1 MAIGTS
7 QSILIPSL
15 SSVFAVM
22 ASLLSRYFF
31 EVLLARL
38 GEKFFSGG
46 LIIGKG
52 KFACQSRTRLLCPD
66 KIEEYSKQFP
76 NTLNSDSD

>member
-1 MAIGTS
+1 
-7 QSILIPSL
+7 
-15 SSVFAVM
+15 M

-31 EVLLARL
+31 EVLLVRL

-52 KFACQSRTRLLCPD
+52 KFACQSRTRLLGPD
-66 KIEEYSKQFP
+66 KIEGIFKGIPKNLES
-76 NTLNSDSD
+76 